1 MSEQDKTRWENRY
14 ATGTHGGRSHPS
26 ELLVSWAPRMLASQA
41 RPQLEPRAIVEPRAL
56 GLRALDVACG
66 TGRNARYLAGLGYE
80 VDAVDIAEAGLDRAR
95 SLAEASALS
104 VRWLQHDL
112 DRGLPEEFCGYDLIL
127 LVRYVNLTLLENLC
141 RRLNPGGWL
150 ICEEHLR
157 TRAEVIG
164 PSNPAFRV
172 APGAI
177 AEAAAGLEILLA
189 EESLTSDPDG
199 RPVALA
205 RLVARRPPEPDS

>member
-1 MSEQDKTRWENRY
+1 MSEQDKTRWEDRY
-14 ATGTHGGRSHPS
+14 ATGTHGGRTHPS
-26 ELLVSWAPRMLASQA
+26 ELLVSWAPRVLASRA
-41 RPQLEPRAIVEPRAL
+41 RPEFEP
-56 GLRALDVACG
+56 RALDVACG
-66 TGRNARYLAGLGYE
+66 TGRNARYLAGLGFE
-80 VDAVDIAEAGLDRAR
+80 VDAVDIAEAGLDRAQ
-95 SLAEASALS
+95 SLAGASALS

-112 DRGLPEEFCGYDLIL
+112 DRPLPEEFCGYDLIL

-205 RLVARRPPEPDS
+205 RLVARRPLEPDS